1 MSLKCERKTLHK
13 YYSYRDKIN
22 VKKSIQYFNCQ
33 SGLVTNI
40 HILDSGIALVNKR
53 RFNFI
58 ESNMFCFCDSTILSC
73 LV

>member
-1 MSLKCERKTLHK
+1 MIYCDDNDHDAGDDYCEC
-13 YYSYRDKIN
+13 DDADDDDDC
-22 VKKSIQYFNCQ
+22 NCQ

-53 RFNFI
+53 RFNFLQ
-58 ESNMFCFCDSTILSC
+58 SNMFCFCDSTILSC